1 MRTDP
6 QVLLLP
12 DISGYKVI
20 PLWFERSNNFN
31 ASSEEDDNIVFVFDT
46 ANIVGDTGIV
56 ELPGTDTTVITGN
69 TEVNDWLTRLNGLM
83 ALENFLN
90 NFFFLGN
97 STSRKRSYCLDQ

>member
-1 MRTDP
+1 MITLFSYLI
-6 QVLLLP
+6 Q
-12 DISGYKVI
+12 
-20 PLWFERSNNFN
+20 
-31 ASSEEDDNIVFVFDT
+31 

-97 STSRKRSYCLDQ
+97 STAGSDPTAWINNLIKVFC